1 MTYGRDAQPDMYHG
15 DGFLRG
21 LHQAQSQVRCLSR
34 QIRLEITSIRR
45 SESPKHILASKK
57 WIKGT
62 WGARRCAQ
70 QAVLSYKGLIAER
83 EMQRS
88 VLEAG

>member
-15 DGFLRG
+15 DGLLRG
-21 LHQAQSQVRCLSR
+21 LHRSESQVRCLAR
-34 QIRLEITSIRR
+34 QIRFEIASIRR
-45 SESPKHILASKK
+45 SENPDHILAGKT

-62 WGARRCAQ
+62 WAARRSAQ
-70 QAVLSYKGLIAER
+70 QAVISYRGLIAER

-88 VLEAG
+88 VLEAS